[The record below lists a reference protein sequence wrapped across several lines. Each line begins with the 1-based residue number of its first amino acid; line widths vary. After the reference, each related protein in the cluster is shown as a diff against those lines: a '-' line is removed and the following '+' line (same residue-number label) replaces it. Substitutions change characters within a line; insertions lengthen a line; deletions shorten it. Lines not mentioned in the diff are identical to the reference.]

1 MTMKKF
7 KVLMAIALSGAILIW
22 LPPRTAACGP
32 YFEEAIFT
40 RPDHP
45 DYPLTHFAQG
55 QLGVIQP
62 TYARSYLVVAY
73 KYLNGA
79 PLDKTE
85 QDAAV
90 ALWNERLNRTES
102 TREGGVQE
110 WTDARNRASGA
121 PQAPEFKGSYRSF
134 DQKDNYGEYL
144 NCAPDSFHTAAD
156 TLSRRIARFGPA
168 SPEVAEWAQAQDAVY
183 SNCSGSGA
191 IPGLAKSGLP
201 AIIQADR
208 AYQIAAANF
217 YSGNFDTAAQMF
229 KDISADQNSPWRELA
244 PYLVARALVRKAT
257 LSAGPGKCD
266 NDLLAQAESQLTK
279 VLGRADLRSVHPA
292 ASRLLSFVR
301 IRLHPDERLRDLGR
315 DLLSKDAAAQFKQNL
330 IDYTYLLD
338 KYESDASS
346 GLADAVKKDDLAD
359 WIFTFQAK
367 DKPGLDHALQK
378 WTATRSLP
386 WLVAVLSKAGQ
397 ATPAPPDLLAAAARI
412 KDSSPVFPVLMF
424 HRIRYSIETGQ
435 RDVARRLSEEVFSS
449 VSPALPRSAVN
460 QFLAQRLKVA
470 RNLDQ
475 FLSAAKR
482 IPSGYALDELD
493 EKLNEKPPDA
503 KKADKVLFDA
513 DATVIMN
520 ERMPV
525 AMLKEIASNQALPAH
540 LRRGIAV
547 AAWTRSVLLGD
558 ESIAEELVPVLQEL
572 EPDLKPDLQAYLTS
586 PNATAR
592 KFTGILL
599 ILRFPG
605 TRPYVVPGVER
616 TEPIGKTDS
625 YRDNWWC
632 PLNLDLAA
640 SNYDKMS
647 GMQDPAAAGTTA
659 KKKPAPAYPEFLN
672 EGDRVAAAS
681 EWKKLVA
688 IPTAPN
694 YLPAAVLDFAKQQ
707 PEDPR
712 LPEALALAVHST
724 RYGCTD
730 KETVKFS
737 KAAFDLLHKKYPNS
751 EWAKKTK
758 YWYGN

>member
-85 QDAAV
+85 QDATV

-191 IPGLAKSGLP
+191 IPGLGKSGLP

-266 NDLLAQAESQLTK
+266 HDLLAQAESQLIT

-292 ASRLLSFVR
+292 ASKLLNFVR
-301 IRLHPDERLRDLGR
+301 FRLHPDERLRELAR
-315 DLLSKDAAAQFKQNL
+315 DLVNKDAAREFKQNL
-330 IDYTYLLD
+330 TDYTLLLD
-338 KYESDASS
+338 KNESDPDS
-346 GLADAVKKDDLAD
+346 GPGDAVKKDDMTD
-359 WIFTFQAK
+359 WILTFQSSGKA
-367 DKPGLDHALQK
+367 ALQHSLQT
-378 WTATRSLP
+378 WNASRSLP
-386 WLVAVLSKAGQ
+386 WLVAALTKFEPGTA
-397 ATPAPPDLLAAAARI
+397 APGDLL
-412 KDSSPVFPVLMF
+412 
-424 HRIRYSIETGQ
+424 
-435 RDVARRLSEEVFSS
+435 
-449 VSPALPRSAVN
+449 
-460 QFLAQRLKVA
+460 
-470 RNLDQ
+470 
-475 FLSAAKR
+475 
-482 IPSGYALDELD
+482 
-493 EKLNEKPPDA
+493 
-503 KKADKVLFDA
+503 
-513 DATVIMN
+513 
-520 ERMPV
+520 
-525 AMLKEIASNQALPAH
+525 
-540 LRRGIAV
+540 
-547 AAWTRSVLLGD
+547 
-558 ESIAEELVPVLQEL
+558 
-572 EPDLKPDLQAYLTS
+572 
-586 PNATAR
+586 
-592 KFTGILL
+592 
-599 ILRFPG
+599 
-605 TRPYVVPGVER
+605 
-616 TEPIGKTDS
+616 
-625 YRDNWWC
+625 
-632 PLNLDLAA
+632 
-640 SNYDKMS
+640 
-647 GMQDPAAAGTTA
+647 
-659 KKKPAPAYPEFLN
+659 
-672 EGDRVAAAS
+672 
-681 EWKKLVA
+681 
-688 IPTAPN
+688 
-694 YLPAAVLDFAKQQ
+694 
-707 PEDPR
+707 
-712 LPEALALAVHST
+712 
-724 RYGCTD
+724 
-730 KETVKFS
+730 
-737 KAAFDLLHKKYPNS
+737 
-751 EWAKKTK
+751 
-758 YWYGN
+758 